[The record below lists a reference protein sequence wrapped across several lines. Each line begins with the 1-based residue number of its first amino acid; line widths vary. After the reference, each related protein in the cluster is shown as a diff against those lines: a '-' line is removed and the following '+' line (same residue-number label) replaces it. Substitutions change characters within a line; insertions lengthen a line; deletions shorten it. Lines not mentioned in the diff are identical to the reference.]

1 MDFNNNSYLIK
12 ITDECYEEMKQIYD
26 YIANSLKA
34 NNLAVKLLKT
44 VKIKIGKLIQMPK
57 LYPIIN
63 KQNRAKLEYRRIVVR
78 NYVILYTVDDNQ
90 KIVYISHMYFKRKKY
105 L

>member
-34 NNLAVKLLKT
+34 NNPAVKLLKT
-44 VKIKIGKLIQMPK
+44 VKIKIGKLIQTNFIHYIK
-57 LYPIIN
+57 IN
-63 KQNRAKLEYRRIVVR
+63 NKMYNKLELSS
-78 NYVILYTVDDNQ
+78 N
-90 KIVYISHMYFKRKKY
+90 
-105 L
+105 